1 MGVTPGSCE
10 TVVTSWLVQ
19 DDIVRIVHLS
29 ARRKLY
35 TPVNSEAYVCK
46 DNLTPVFFSITQ
58 NVYFCLELKG
68 FSSLICGYFLLTWLS
83 SSTVQKFN
91 FHSWTLSCPL
101 WHWFTVGAAPYFVG
115 VSLSVKPKVH
125 NTSIPGYLTP
135 KISFL
140 AVGGRWLSTNPEAS
154 CSVHSGQRPCVRL
167 LVSCCSLPPWKCQS
181 QFWCWSTREF
191 LDFLLLAHWNS
202 SYIPLHAAGAPWSK
216 YHLQTRGW
224 DQR

>member
-1 MGVTPGSCE
+1 M
-10 TVVTSWLVQ
+10 
-19 DDIVRIVHLS
+19 DI
-29 ARRKLY
+29 
-35 TPVNSEAYVCK
+35 
-46 DNLTPVFFSITQ
+46 
-58 NVYFCLELKG
+58 FCLPALILNCAS
-68 FSSLICGYFLLTWLS
+68 FSFM
-83 SSTVQKFN
+83 N
-91 FHSWTLSCPL
+91 FILPL
-101 WHWFTVGAAPYFVG
+101 WHWFIVGAAPYFVG

-140 AVGGRWLSTNPEAS
+140 AVGGRWLSTNPERHPAL
-154 CSVHSGQRPCVRL
+154 CTQVSGP
-167 LVSCCSLPPWKCQS
+167 VSDCWWAAVVFLPPWKCQS